1 MNKKLAIGLSLT
13 QIISFFYMFTQ
24 SNKSLA
30 FTDAIGFFAIISI
43 LISGFIFLEHFG
55 YFDVF
60 GYTFKKTYL
69 VLSNKYETL
78 ESSEKE
84 HYASMYDYI
93 QHKNN
98 RRKPPSRIFY
108 YFTLIILI
116 EGIILNII
124 YIYS

>member
-1 MNKKLAIGLSLT
+1 MS
-13 QIISFFYMFTQ
+13 IIS
-24 SNKSLA
+24 L
-30 FTDAIGFFAIISI
+30 

-69 VLSNKYETL
+69 VLSNKYLTL

-93 QHKNN
+93 QHKNE
-98 RRKPPSRIFY
+98 RRKAPSHQFY
-108 YFTLIILI
+108 YFSLITIV

-124 YIYS
+124 YIYR